1 MIPDF
6 KALIERIGVKYLQ
19 MIQPRIDELKARLEL
34 LRREQGEVEVLIN
47 AYENAQKKQRENG
60 KAEVEKVDA

>member
-1 MIPDF
+1 
-6 KALIERIGVKYLQ
+6 

>member
-1 MIPDF
+1 
-6 KALIERIGVKYLQ
+6 

-47 AYENAQKKQRENG
+47 AYENAQKEQRKNG